1 MSFRRASLLFLFI
14 LLLFASLAWLAAPLW
29 LSKGAEHI
37 LARQLCSDVVVD
49 VDEVGWN
56 KSHIKRLYCKDQ
68 KNTFEVDLSD
78 AALSYTMSELIEQR
92 IEHLRLESVV
102 IQLRPSSASKSDV
115 APILTTPALL
125 LEALPISSFHIRHI
139 DLQRQNSEG
148 SVQQEL
154 KGHAEYSDQ
163 GLLLMLS
170 EDAYLKGLQL
180 KLEADKKNGV
190 SAELY
195 RGKASILKMES
206 TVHKTD
212 NGLSIDGTTNIE
224 LALLA
229 PVLKPWMNMPGWHW
243 AGNIRGSW
251 RVSFPA
257 KRNKPLL
264 QQLDMSA
271 ALKLDVAV
279 NRPDSGVGRGK
290 ARLKLKL
297 KQGIGTWEIDKGS
310 QIKFGAKEKMS
321 VHVSGLSGTFARSET
336 GWRGSVAAHSE
347 LQFKNMVIDN
357 MRMSHVHIRTGTPVE
372 IVASPKGGLK
382 LVKTAAVTATFPTL
396 QWQGNSLSSRH
407 LKLTMLPGSILSPTG
422 RFAVRGIGFT
432 SATLRFPNSS
442 ISGTYAVTSRQV
454 SARGDLSAQGDRI
467 HLGWTLNHQ
476 LAQAKGVLDF
486 SSRPVS
492 FGANGIDLSRIIKR
506 NGDYAIDNGSL
517 AINGRLKWQKGKKTP
532 GLRLRAA
539 CDLEL
544 SNLKGH
550 YKTNVFSGFGGRL
563 LLSGDE
569 NKLVMAPSTVTLDS
583 LQAGLPLTHI
593 SMHTAFTY
601 PFAGLALVEINQLK
615 ADALGGQITSDKI
628 TIDLA
633 RASNPF
639 LVQLNHIDA
648 ARLVALRGQEGLD
661 IQGLLDGNLP
671 FNWTR
676 DGLKMTSGV
685 LKSPTG
691 GLIRY
696 LGTESVRK
704 LATTDQAT
712 RMVLD
717 ILNNFHYKQ
726 LNIGANYLPDG
737 KLKMSIKLKGKNPE
751 YEQGRPIAFN
761 FNIEENVLK
770 LLQALNMAG
779 GISSAVEKKV
789 QKKLHKQ

>member
-1 MSFRRASLLFLFI
+1 MSYRRAALLCLFI
-14 LLLFASLAWLAAPLW
+14 LLLFASLAWFAAPLW

-37 LARQLCSDVVVD
+37 LARQLCSDVIVD

-56 KSHIKRLYCKDQ
+56 RSHIKRLYCKDQ

-78 AALSYTMSELIEQR
+78 AALSYNFSELIEQR

-102 IQLRPSSASKSDV
+102 IQLRPSSDPKSDV

-139 DLQRQNSEG
+139 DLQRQNSAG

-163 GLLLMLS
+163 RLLLILR

-180 KLEADKKNGV
+180 KLEVDKKNGV
-190 SAELY
+190 SAALY
-195 RGKASILKMES
+195 RGKASILNMES
-206 TVHKTD
+206 TMHKTD
-212 NGLSIDGTTNIE
+212 DGLSIDGTTNIE
-224 LALLA
+224 LAPLA
-229 PVLKPWMNMPGWHW
+229 EVLKPWVNMPGWQL

-251 RVSFPA
+251 RVSLPA
-257 KRNKPLL
+257 QRNKPLL
-264 QQLDMSA
+264 QQMDMSA
-271 ALKLDVAV
+271 ALKLDVAL
-279 NRPDSGVGRGK
+279 NRPDSGTGSGK
-290 ARLKLKL
+290 VHLKLKL
-297 KQGIGTWEIDKGS
+297 KQGLGAWEIDEGS
-310 QIKFGAKEKMS
+310 QIKFGEKKKMS
-321 VHVSGLSGTFARSET
+321 VHVSGLSGAFARTET
-336 GWRGSVAAHSE
+336 GWRGSVAEHSE
-347 LQFKNMVIDN
+347 LQVKNMAIDN
-357 MRMSHVHIRTGTPVE
+357 MRISHVNIRTSTPVE
-372 IVASPKGGLK
+372 IAASPKGGMK
-382 LVKTAAVTATFPTL
+382 LVKTATVTATFPTL

-407 LKLTMLPGSILSPTG
+407 LKLTMLPGSMLSPTG
-422 RFAVRGIGFT
+422 RFAARGIGFT

-442 ISGTYAVTSRQV
+442 ITGTYAVTSRQV
-454 SARGDLSAQGDRI
+454 SAKGELSAQGDRI

-476 LAQAKGVLDF
+476 LARAKGVLDF
-486 SSRPVS
+486 SSRPVP

-506 NGDYAIDNGSL
+506 HGDYAIDNGSL
-517 AINGRLKWQKGKKTP
+517 AINGRLKWQKGKKTRQV
-532 GLRLRAA
+532 RLSTA

-550 YKTNVFSGFGGRL
+550 YKTNVFSGLAGKL
-563 LLSGDE
+563 LMSGDE
-569 NKLVMAPSTVTLDS
+569 NKLVMAPSTVTLGS
-583 LQAGLPLTHI
+583 LHAGLPLTNI
-593 SMHTAFTY
+593 SMRAAFTY

-615 ADALGGQITSDKI
+615 ADALGGQISSDKVSV
-628 TIDLA
+628 DLA
-633 RASNPF
+633 RSSNPF
-639 LVQLNHIDA
+639 LVQLKHIDA
-648 ARLVALRGQEGLD
+648 GKIAAIRGQEGLD

-671 FNWTR
+671 FDWTR

-712 RMVLD
+712 KMVLD

-737 KLKMSIKLKGKNPE
+737 ELKLSIKLKGKNPG

-761 FNIEENVLK
+761 FNIEENILK

-789 QKKLHKQ
+789 QKKLQKK